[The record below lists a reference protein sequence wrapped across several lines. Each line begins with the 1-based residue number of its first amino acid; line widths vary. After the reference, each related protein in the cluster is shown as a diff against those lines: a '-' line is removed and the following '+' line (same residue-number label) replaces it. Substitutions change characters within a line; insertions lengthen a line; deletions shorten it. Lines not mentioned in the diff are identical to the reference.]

1 MEFRLSKEHE
11 MFKRSVREYCEK
23 NVAPRSREID
33 EKENGIPDDIIKG
46 LADIGV
52 FGCTVPGEVRRLRNA
67 GRRNTVCHDRHP

>member
-33 EKENGIPDDIIKG
+33 EKENGIPMILSKVWPISASSAA
-46 LADIGV
+46 L
-52 FGCTVPGEVRRLRNA
+52 FP
-67 GRRNTVCHDRHP
+67 RNTAAAQCREKKHSMP

>member
-46 LADIGV
+46 L
-52 FGCTVPGEVRRLRNA
+52 
-67 GRRNTVCHDRHP
+67 

>member
-33 EKENGIPDDIIKG
+33 ERKTASPMVLLKAWLKSAS
-46 LADIGV
+46 LAAL
-52 FGCTVPGEVRRLRNA
+52 C
-67 GRRNTVCHDRHP
+67 RRNTAVAPCPEKKHSML

>member
-46 LADIGV
+46 LAEMASSA
-52 FGCTVPGEVRRLRNA
+52 VPFRRSTAAAPCRE
-67 GRRNTVCHDRHP
+67 RKHSMP